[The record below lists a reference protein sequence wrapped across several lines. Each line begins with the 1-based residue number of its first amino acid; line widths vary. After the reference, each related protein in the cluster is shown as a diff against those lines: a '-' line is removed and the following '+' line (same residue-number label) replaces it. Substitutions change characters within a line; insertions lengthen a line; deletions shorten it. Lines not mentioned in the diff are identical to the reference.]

1 MLRAC
6 QVLSWKFFNFF
17 SRRQNVDCYIS
28 ILLDV
33 SNWHTHAPHKKK
45 QCVKRYTLHTSAYNW
60 IYLSCIYNL
69 PMHTDLKTLN
79 FQHFCKHIQQFIQST
94 SPPGYVF
101 SYSINWYTHP
111 QTHFLDS
118 KQHGTI
124 FPSETKK
131 TISNWSTRN

>member
-1 MLRAC
+1 MLSAC

-17 SRRQNVDCYIS
+17 RVDN
-28 ILLDV
+28 ILIVLYQFV
-33 SNWHTHAPHKKK
+33 KCIKLAHTRTTQKK
-45 QCVKRYTLHTSAYNW
+45 QCTKRYALHIIEYTCHALI
-60 IYLSCIYNL
+60 IYQCAQTWKALNL
-69 PMHTDLKTLN
+69 QRFRRN
-79 FQHFCKHIQQFIQST
+79 IQQFVQST
-94 SPPGYVF
+94 SYPGYLF

-131 TISNWSTRN
+131 AIFHWSTRN